1 MKNYTGKFNVGDTVK
16 LIDAASRA
24 NGITGSV
31 TEINLSGRGYP
42 YRVDFGVHHA
52 YHPES
57 ELGTAETIHPQRV
70 PVAEYQSMDIDSGL
84 GTGGIDNDQSV
95 PIIPSLRAIE
105 RVQKMHD
112 TDTVCKRCGQS
123 ANFDGAM
130 FTTLCGSNICDDCA

>member
-1 MKNYTGKFNVGDTVK
+1 MKNYTGKFSVGDTVK
-16 LIDAASRA
+16 LIDPSSRA
-24 NGITGSV
+24 NGIAGTV

-52 YHPES
+52 YHPEC
-57 ELGTAETIHPQRV
+57 ELGMVENVQPA

-84 GTGGIDNDQSV
+84 GIGGINNDQSM
-95 PIIPSLRAIE
+95 PIIPSLRAME

-112 TDTVCKRCGQS
+112 TDTICKRCGQS

-130 FTTLCGSNICDDCA
+130 FTTLGGSNICDDCA